1 MFTYNSILVL
11 HSIVKWLVLMLLT
24 ISIIK
29 SLHGFYRSTTFNKTS
44 NSLRHW
50 TATVAH
56 IQLMLGITLYAQSP
70 ITKYFWNN
78 FSEASKN
85 LDGLFFGIIHILLML
100 VAIAIIT
107 IGSAKAKRKN
117 SNRDKFKTMAIWF
130 MIGLILILVAIPWP
144 FSPLA
149 GRPHIRLF

>member
-1 MFTYNSILVL
+1 M
-11 HSIVKWLVLMLLT
+11 KWLVLLLL
-24 ISIIK
+24 ISSIIK
-29 SLHGFYRSTTFNKTS
+29 SFHGFYKNTPFSKSS

-50 TATVAH
+50 TATIAH

-78 FSEASKN
+78 FGQASKH
-85 LDGLFFGIIHILLML
+85 LDSLFFGIIHMLLML

-107 IGSAKAKRKN
+107 IGSAKSKRKE
-117 SNRDKFKTMAIWF
+117 SAKDKFKTMAIWF
-130 MIGLILILVAIPWP
+130 TIGLILIIVAIPWP

-149 GRPHIRLF
+149 ARPYIRLF